1 MDNLPK
7 NIESVSIRIDF
18 FSKPMF
24 NNTFIERLND
34 TMFNKLKFYN
44 RLMTDEEKQRIDID
58 DVAQNLSISIEEI
71 VCKKVYSYIG
81 TTEDDLN
88 VETYISDYFICMFFE
103 KINEHNF
110 SSIKNI
116 SNEVFD
122 RIKAS
127 ENEINAQLFSYRVY
141 SHLQAN
147 DEFIDSVINHNY
159 IKIPDNDGF
168 TNARYA
174 DLFALENERINLNL
188 IRDIFKGKLNDS
200 DDIIYDILISAI
212 ANKHLDNDNISD
224 VDFNQ
229 LMNAMESLSFEKIG
243 ECYN

>member
-88 VETYISDYFICMFFE
+88 VETYISDYFICMFFVR
-103 KINEHNF
+103 F
-110 SSIKNI
+110 
-116 SNEVFD
+116 
-122 RIKAS
+122 
-127 ENEINAQLFSYRVY
+127 
-141 SHLQAN
+141 
-147 DEFIDSVINHNY
+147 
-159 IKIPDNDGF
+159 
-168 TNARYA
+168 
-174 DLFALENERINLNL
+174 
-188 IRDIFKGKLNDS
+188 
-200 DDIIYDILISAI
+200 
-212 ANKHLDNDNISD
+212 
-224 VDFNQ
+224 
-229 LMNAMESLSFEKIG
+229 
-243 ECYN
+243 